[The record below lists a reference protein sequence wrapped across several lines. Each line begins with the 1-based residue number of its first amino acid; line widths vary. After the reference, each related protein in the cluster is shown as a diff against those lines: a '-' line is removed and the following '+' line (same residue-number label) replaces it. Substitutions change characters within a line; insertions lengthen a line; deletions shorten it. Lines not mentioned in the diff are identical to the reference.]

1 VRPMGGGHSMS
12 GQAQW
17 LTCCGMRK
25 VWRWGL
31 AVVSAK
37 NMGIFG
43 GEQLEAGLDL
53 ADVVAGLGL
62 SSCVGM

>member
-1 VRPMGGGHSMS
+1 MS
-12 GQAQW
+12 GKAQW

-31 AVVSAK
+31 VVVSAK
-37 NMGIFG
+37 SMGTFG
-43 GEQLEAGLDL
+43 VEQLEARLDL

-62 SSCVGM
+62 SSCVTM